1 LKRFSYNTGDSYMVE
16 VIVVDSAE
24 TNKPQRRIR
33 WWGYVLLFLLLLTI
47 LIGGFV
53 LWASTPSGELMPEA
67 QVALQGDEAVV
78 VTQRGWIAFVP
89 HDAPPT
95 AGIILYP
102 GGRVQAEAYAPLARQ
117 IAEAGYLATIVYAP
131 LNLAIFNPGAAIPVI
146 ENFSAIDTWVV
157 GGHSLGGATAAIF
170 AADNA
175 AIVDGLVLMASY
187 PPGAELASSDIR
199 VLSIYGTNDGL
210 AGVQNILD
218 SAANLPA
225 NTRFVAIE
233 GGNHAQFGYYGVQ
246 AGDGVAAISREEQ
259 ITQTVNAIV
268 NLLNMLAR

>member
-1 LKRFSYNTGDSYMVE
+1 MVE

-33 WWGYVLLFLLLLTI
+33 WWGYLLLFLLLLTI

-53 LWASTPSGELMPEA
+53 LWASTPSGELMHEA
-67 QVALQGDEAVV
+67 EVALQGDEAVV

-131 LNLAIFNPGAAIPVI
+131 LNLAIFNPGAANAVI

-170 AADNA
+170 AADNPDT
-175 AIVDGLVLMASY
+175 VDGLVLMASF
-187 PPGAELASSDIR
+187 PPGDALASSDIW
-199 VLSIYGTNDGL
+199 VLSIYGTNDGV
-210 AGVQNILD
+210 ADVQSILD

-233 GGNHAQFGYYGVQ
+233 GGNHAQFGYYGLQ
-246 AGDGVAAISREEQ
+246 AGDGVAAISHEEQ
-259 ITQTVNAIV
+259 IAQTVNAIV
-268 NLLNMLAR
+268 NLLHLLAR